1 MHTHT
6 HTHTHTQYD
15 QENTLAMNGLPG
27 ASPDELL
34 PVTERAYGRE
44 LKLPEAGGADRTDNS
59 LYPGPR
65 TVLRALL
72 FEGA

>member
-1 MHTHT
+1 
-6 HTHTHTQYD
+6 
-15 QENTLAMNGLPG
+15 MNGLPG